1 MASPAELNPDYRN
14 HPDNRAGLDHIPG
27 NWGLP
32 VIGETFPMIKD
43 VWKMV
48 DEHYKQFGPIS
59 KLSAGFQKGLLVVG
73 PDNYQKI
80 YLDREQVFSTEM
92 GYDRSIGQF
101 YKGGLLMRDGDDHRF
116 QRRMFQTA
124 FKNEPMR
131 GYVGM
136 MNPILRQHMD
146 AWQGK
151 PDFLFFD
158 AIKKA
163 LLEVGAKVFIG
174 IDDLG
179 EEADRMNRA
188 FLDISEEGL
197 MGLFK
202 WDLPGLKFHKGM
214 NGKRYM
220 EKYFGDLIP
229 VRRQGDGTDMLSFM
243 CKEKMEDGSFFP
255 DSDLIPHTS
264 FLLFAAHDTTTS
276 ALCHMIFYTAKHP
289 EWQDKLRAEAQA
301 LGKATLDYDDLDNL
315 PLMELVFKEAL
326 RLRPSVS
333 MMTRRTIAETELFGR
348 NGEPV
353 KIPADTMLFI
363 PPVYNHT
370 MPEYW
375 DNPMQFDPMR
385 FAPPREEHKR
395 HSFSYVPFGGG
406 AHKCIGMHFANM
418 LAKCF
423 MHQFLL
429 NYKYS
434 VAPDYNPHMEAFPLP
449 KPGDNLPLKIERL
462 Q

>member
-1 MASPAELNPDYRN
+1 MKPQELNPDYRT
-14 HPDNRAGLDHIPG
+14 HPENTAGLGHIPG
-27 NWGLP
+27 TWGLP
-32 VIGETFPMIKD
+32 LLGETFPLIKD
-43 VWKMV
+43 VRQLIE
-48 DEHYKQFGPIS
+48 EHYTKYGPVS
-59 KLSAGFQKGLLVVG
+59 KLSIGFQKGVLVVG

-80 YLDREQVFSTEM
+80 YLDRDQNFSTEM
-92 GYDRSIGQF
+92 GYERSLNHF
-101 YKGGLLMRDGDDHRF
+101 YRGGLLMRDFDDHRF

-146 AWQGK
+146 GWLGQEG
-151 PDFLFFD
+151 FLFFNG
-158 AIKKA
+158 IKQA

-179 EEADRMNRA
+179 EEAEKMNKA
-188 FLDISEEGL
+188 FLDISEKGL

-202 WDLPGLKFHKGM
+202 WDLPGLKYHEGLK
-214 NGKRYM
+214 GKRYL

-229 VRRQGDGTDMLSFM
+229 VRRAGSGTDMLSFM
-243 CKEKMEDGSFFP
+243 AKEKMENGEYFP
-255 DSDLIPHTS
+255 EEDLIPHTS

-276 ALCHMIFYTAKHP
+276 VLCHMIYYTAKHP
-289 EWQDKLRAEAQA
+289 EWQEKLRAEAQA
-301 LGKATLDYDDLDNL
+301 LGKAALDYDDLDKME
-315 PLMELVFKEAL
+315 LMELVFKESL

-333 MMTRRTIAETELFGR
+333 LMVRRTIAECELLGR
-348 NGEPV
+348 DGEPV
-353 KIPADTMLFI
+353 RVPADTILFI

-370 MPEYW
+370 MEEYW

-395 HSFSYVPFGGG
+395 HSFSYMPFGGG

-434 VAPDYNPHMEAFPLP
+434 VAPDYDPHLESFPLP

>member
-1 MASPAELNPDYRN
+1 MSSSAQPDLDYRN
-14 HPDNRAGLDHIPG
+14 QPDNTDLDHIPG
-27 NWGLP
+27 DWGLP
-32 VIGETFPMIKD
+32 LVGETFPLIKD
-43 VWKMV
+43 VWSLI
-48 DEHYKQFGPIS
+48 DRHYKQYGPVS
-59 KLSAGFQKGLLVVG
+59 KLSIGFQKGLLVVG
-73 PDNYQKI
+73 PDLYKEI
-80 YLDREQVFSTEM
+80 YLDRDQNFSTEM
-92 GYDRSIGQF
+92 GYERSLNHF
-101 YKGGLLMRDGDDHRF
+101 YRGGLLMRDFDDHRF

-146 AWQGK
+146 AWYGQ
-151 PDFLFFD
+151 PDFLFFKG
-158 AIKKA
+158 IKQA
-163 LLEVGAKVFIG
+163 LLQVGAKVFIG

-179 EEADRMNRA
+179 DEAEKMNQA
-188 FLDISEEGL
+188 FLDISEKGL

-202 WDLPGLKFHKGM
+202 WDLPGLKFHAGM
-214 NGKRYM
+214 KGKRYL

-229 VRRQGDGTDMLSFM
+229 VRRQGEGSDMMTFM
-243 CKEKMEDGSFFP
+243 CKEKMENGEYFP
-255 DSDLIPHTS
+255 ASDLIPHTS

-276 ALCHMIFYTAKHP
+276 VLCHMIYYTAKHP

-301 LGKATLDYDDLDNL
+301 LGKPTLDYDDLDKQEML
-315 PLMELVFKEAL
+315 ELVFKEAL

-333 MMTRRTIAETELFGR
+333 LMTRRTIRECELGGQR
-348 NGEPV
+348 
-353 KIPADTMLFI
+353 IPANTMLFI

-370 MPEYW
+370 LPEYW
-375 DNPMQFDPMR
+375 DNPMAFDPMR

-434 VAPDYNPHMEAFPLP
+434 VAPGYNPHLESFPLP
-449 KPGDNLPLKIERL
+449 KPGDNLPLKIERI